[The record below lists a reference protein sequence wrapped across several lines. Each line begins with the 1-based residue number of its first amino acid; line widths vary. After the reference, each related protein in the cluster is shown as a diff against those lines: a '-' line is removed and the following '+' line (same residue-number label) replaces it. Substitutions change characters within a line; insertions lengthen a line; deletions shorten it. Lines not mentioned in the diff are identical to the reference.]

1 MADDLKDLL
10 GKSKYQEPREIAQ
23 IKKFIWD
30 KFEEKV
36 TVDIGKNSIIITVD
50 SSGLATAL
58 RYKITELESI
68 VKTDKKL
75 VIRLK

>member
-10 GKSKYQEPREIAQ
+10 GKSKYMEPSEIAQ
-23 IKKFIWD
+23 IKKFAWD
-30 KFEEKV
+30 EFEEKV
-36 TVDIGKNSIIITVD
+36 GVDIGKNSIIITVD
-50 SSGLATAL
+50 SSGQATAL
-58 RYKITELESI
+58 RYKITKLESI